1 MVRTK
6 TNRDM
11 FDNVFGLPNLFK
23 SYIYLYTDN
32 DLQEVEAH
40 SGDTI
45 NQVKVA
51 VQGCLNYG
59 PDVVLINANE
69 RLPSASRHSKHGIA
83 HEISDQRSA
92 RRQWHGNKDN
102 INHYT
107 FNGGQHSCSPHYR
120 QRTVPSTCP
129 RNAKWRS
136 LRRTCRYGSG
146 DFHRGLKITIISQ
159 CIYARRSRTGLDMV
173 NAVSVPILMIHQVIV
188 SMQEVIGTAEEIDT
202 KMWKRQILF
211 FLSAFLSFIL
221 IGGEVIGAINGLASI
236 GWFVALA
243 DEASIVGMGLYSV
256 VNDPSSAPFLIF
268 GYVLS
273 ADARTDAVKVNK
285 AA

>member
-1 MVRTK
+1 MTGGVDMVRTK

-83 HEISDQRSA
+83 M
-92 RRQWHGNKDN
+92 
-102 INHYT
+102 
-107 FNGGQHSCSPHYR
+107 
-120 QRTVPSTCP
+120 
-129 RNAKWRS
+129 
-136 LRRTCRYGSG
+136 RY
-146 DFHRGLKITIISQ
+146 L
-159 CIYARRSRTGLDMV
+159 
-173 NAVSVPILMIHQVIV
+173 
-188 SMQEVIGTAEEIDT
+188 
-202 KMWKRQILF
+202 
-211 FLSAFLSFIL
+211 
-221 IGGEVIGAINGLASI
+221 INGLLAGNGTGTKTISTI
-236 GWFVALA
+236 IPSTEGNTAVHRTTANAQFRQLVHEMQNGGVSVALA
-243 DEASIVGMGLYSV
+243 DMGPGTFTEASKL
-256 VNDPSSAPFLIF
+256 PSYHSASTHAAAGPVWIWSMLCQCPF
-268 GYVLS
+268 
-273 ADARTDAVKVNK
+273 
-285 AA
+285 

>member
-1 MVRTK
+1 
-6 TNRDM
+6 
-11 FDNVFGLPNLFK
+11 
-23 SYIYLYTDN
+23 
-32 DLQEVEAH
+32 
-40 SGDTI
+40 
-45 NQVKVA
+45 
-51 VQGCLNYG
+51 
-59 PDVVLINANE
+59 
-69 RLPSASRHSKHGIA
+69 
-83 HEISDQRSA
+83 
-92 RRQWHGNKDN
+92 
-102 INHYT
+102 
-107 FNGGQHSCSPHYR
+107 
-120 QRTVPSTCP
+120 
-129 RNAKWRS
+129 
-136 LRRTCRYGSG
+136 
-146 DFHRGLKITIISQ
+146 
-159 CIYARRSRTGLDMV
+159 MV

-243 DEASIVGMGLYSV
+243 DEANIVGMGLYSV
-256 VNDPSSAPFLIF
+256 VNDPSSEPFLIF

>member
-1 MVRTK
+1 MRYLINGLLAGNGTGTK
-6 TNRDM
+6 TISTIIPSTEGNTAVHRTTANAQFRQLVHEMQNGGVSVALADM
-11 FDNVFGLPNLFK
+11 GPGTF
-23 SYIYLYTDN
+23 T
-32 DLQEVEAH
+32 EA
-40 SGDTI
+40 S
-45 NQVKVA
+45 K
-51 VQGCLNYG
+51 
-59 PDVVLINANE
+59 
-69 RLPSASRHSKHGIA
+69 LPSYHSASTHAAAG
-83 HEISDQRSA
+83 
-92 RRQWHGNKDN
+92 
-102 INHYT
+102 
-107 FNGGQHSCSPHYR
+107 P
-120 QRTVPSTCP
+120 
-129 RNAKWRS
+129 
-136 LRRTCRYGSG
+136 
-146 DFHRGLKITIISQ
+146 
-159 CIYARRSRTGLDMV
+159 
-173 NAVSVPILMIHQVIV
+173 VIV